1 MERRASTRHKCRLEC
16 EIWVGGRKLAATV
29 VDASRGGLG
38 IHVEQPIDQGESL
51 RVVFAPGGKPVE
63 VEVLV
68 WRVRS
73 ARRSGDAAPRYALG
87 TVLCEPP
94 PEYLELVDA
103 GAEGLAAGRRSEAP
117 GSGRSRPAR
126 ASSRR
131 DAPEPEEEASDPVE
145 RTFRVRARSG
155 SNRTRLL
162 HVDAASPEQAR
173 TRAGSALGKGWTVL
187 EIEEDSARSR

>member
-1 MERRASTRHKCRLEC
+1 MERRASQRHKCRLDC
-16 EIWVGGRKLAATV
+16 ELWVGGRKLEATV

-38 IHVEQPIDQGESL
+38 IHVEHPIDQGESL
-51 RVVFAPGGKPVE
+51 RVAFAPGGKPVE
-63 VEVLV
+63 LEVLV

-103 GAEGLAAGRRSEAP
+103 GARGLVAGRRSEAP
-117 GSGRSRPAR
+117 RRGRSKPAG
-126 ASSRR
+126 ASSRVGP
-131 DAPEPEEEASDPVE
+131 APEPPGPAE

-155 SNRTRLL
+155 SNRTRML

-173 TRAGSALGKGWTVL
+173 TRAGAALGQDWSVL
-187 EIEEDSARSR
+187 EIEEDSARR

>member
-1 MERRASTRHKCRLEC
+1 MERRASERHKCRLDC
-16 EIWVGGRKLAATV
+16 ELWVGGRRIAATV

-38 IHVEQPIDQGESL
+38 IHVDQPIDQGESL
-51 RVVFAPGGKPVE
+51 RVSFAPGGKPIE

-73 ARRSGDAAPRYALG
+73 ARRSGDAAPRHALG

-103 GAEGLAAGRRSEAP
+103 GVRGLAAARRSEAP
-117 GSGRSRPAR
+117 GRGRSRR
-126 ASSRR
+126 AESSSRR
-131 DAPEPEEEASDPVE
+131 DATEPAE

-173 TRAGSALGKGWTVL
+173 TRAVSALGRDWSVL
-187 EIEEDSARSR
+187 QIEEDSARSR